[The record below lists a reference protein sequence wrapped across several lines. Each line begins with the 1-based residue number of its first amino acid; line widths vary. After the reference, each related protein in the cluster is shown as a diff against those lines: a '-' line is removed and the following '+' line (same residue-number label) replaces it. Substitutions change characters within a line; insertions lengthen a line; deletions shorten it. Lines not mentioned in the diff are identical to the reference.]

1 MKKGFRV
8 GSLFQFIDKSMAE
21 WEGFEDAFK
30 IKPFQRI
37 EIQFHTEL
45 HTF

>member
-21 WEGFEDAFK
+21 GEGFEDAFK
-30 IKPFQRI
+30 IRAFQTIRI
-37 EIQFHTEL
+37 
-45 HTF
+45 